1 MPAAADLATFV
12 RGFFAQH
19 LVEQRGLSPNTVLA
33 YRDSLKL
40 FLGFVA
46 GARRKDCTEL
56 ALEQLTDETL
66 RHFLQHLERDRRNG
80 VATRN
85 ARLAAIHAFFAY
97 VAGTEPRHM
106 VQARSILAVPF
117 KRTAHRVP
125 RYLERDEVQAIFR
138 VIGRG
143 DPTGLRDDALLRV
156 LYNTGMRAQ
165 ELVDLN
171 VSHVRF
177 SRPFTVTIL
186 GKGRKERVCPL
197 WRETMAVLKDYLAP
211 RTTPATATEPLF
223 LNVHGARLTRFGV
236 RYIVAHRVGEAA
248 GAHPSLQTRR
258 VTPHTWR
265 HTTAMHLLQS
275 NVDLAMIR
283 SWLGHSSIET
293 TNTYVEIDLE
303 MKRKTLQ
310 SCERLIPKSAKPLRS
325 WQAKPD
331 VLAWLATL

>member
-1 MPAAADLATFV
+1 MPATADLATFV
-12 RGFFAQH
+12 RGFFEQH
-19 LVEQRGLSPNTVLA
+19 LVEQRGLSPNTILA
-33 YRDSLKL
+33 YRDTLKL

-46 GARRKDCTEL
+46 GSRRQDCTEL
-56 ALEQLTDETL
+56 TLEALSDGAV
-66 RHFLQHLERDRRNG
+66 RRFLQHLEQDRRNG

-97 VAGTEPRHM
+97 VAGTEPRHL

-138 VIGRG
+138 LIDR
-143 DPTGLRDDALLRV
+143 DNPTGLRDDALLRM

-165 ELVDLN
+165 ELADLN
-171 VSHVRF
+171 VCHVRF
-177 SRPFTVTIL
+177 TRPFTVTIL
-186 GKGRKERVCPL
+186 GKGRKERMCPL
-197 WRETMAVLKDYLAP
+197 WRETMAALKDYLAP
-211 RTTPATATEPLF
+211 RAAQATDTAPLF

-236 RYIVAHRVGEAA
+236 RYIVAHRASDTAE
-248 GAHPSLQTRR
+248 AHPSLLARR

-303 MKRKTLQ
+303 MKRKTLR
-310 SCERLIPKSAKPLRS
+310 SCEQLIPKAAKAAS
-325 WQAKPD
+325 TWKSKPD
-331 VLAWLATL
+331 ILAWLSTL